1 MHMSDSPESVVREF
15 LALWSDP
22 QAEELARFFA
32 EDAVWVDGPNG
43 VHRGAKAV
51 VDELV
56 RQLSIA
62 RGQWVEVDTLVAD
75 GGTVMVEWYGGFTMG
90 GTPIAC
96 KVMAAFEV
104 DANGRIKQMR
114 ESFDMK
120 SLTDQIEAAGFQV
133 PG

>member
-1 MHMSDSPESVVREF
+1 V
-15 LALWSDP
+15 
-22 QAEELARFFA
+22 ARPIH
-32 EDAVWVDGPNG
+32 D
-43 VHRGAKAV
+43 
-51 VDELV
+51 
-56 RQLSIA
+56 
-62 RGQWVEVDTLVAD
+62 
-75 GGTVMVEWYGGFTMG
+75 G

>member
-1 MHMSDSPESVVREF
+1 MSDSPESVVRKF
-15 LALWSDP
+15 LAAWTDP
-22 QAEELARFFA
+22 KADELRSFLND
-32 EDAVWVDGPNG
+32 DAVWVDGPNG

-51 VDELV
+51 VDELM
-56 RQLSIA
+56 RQLSIVRA
-62 RGQWVEVDTLVAD
+62 MWVEVDTLVAD
-75 GGTVMVEWYGGFTMG
+75 GGTVMVEWHGGFTMG

-104 DANGRIKQMR
+104 DANGRINQMR

-120 SLTDQIEAAGFQV
+120 SLTDQIEAAGYTV

>member
-1 MHMSDSPESVVREF
+1 VSDSPAAIVCKF
-15 LALWSDP
+15 LALWSHP
-22 QAEELARFFA
+22 QAEELARYLA

-43 VHRGAKAV
+43 VHCGAKAV
-51 VDELV
+51 VDELM

-62 RGQWVEVDTLVAD
+62 RGYWVEVDTLVAE
-75 GGTVMVEWYGGFTMG
+75 GGTVMVEWHGGFTLG
-90 GTPIAC
+90 DAPIAG

-104 DANGRIKQMR
+104 EENGRITQMR

-120 SLTDQIEAAGFQV
+120 SLTEQIEAAGFQV